1 MCIPLEGRETKEI
14 VPLFFSEKNHYTPL
28 TNQRGNNLDNTHL
41 AQIHL
46 LKKAW
51 RVSIEIYV
59 Q

>member
-14 VPLFFSEKNHYTPL
+14 VLLFFEKNHYTPL
-28 TNQRGNNLDNTHL
+28 SNQRGNDLDYAHS

-46 LKKAW
+46 LEKAW
-51 RVSIEIYV
+51 RVSIEIYI